1 MRIPILVFFLIFP
14 FIFQCSQSNLN
25 NPSDSHSK
33 AYFETALWNCMVQS
47 VPCYEIKQNNRGNK
61 QWTRLLGGTTA
72 VSTNSYASATDFYG
86 NTYIAGK
93 VDGSLAGQ
101 TKISGGTNTDI
112 FIAKYD
118 PDGVRLWVRQ
128 MGSTSSYPSDIQS
141 IHVDSF
147 GDIILTGATY
157 GFFDGFTTTQFG
169 STLIKFS
176 NAGDRLWTRIFYANT
191 SLDIAGVGVTSDL
204 EGNIYVTGHTQLT
217 SINGESAQ
225 GNYNVFIFKYD
236 RNGTQLWTRLFGGP
250 SGTQVYGVKA
260 TYDSSTNQIYVVGH
274 ALGPGNFVGLTLGN
288 NQESFILGFHPDGYY
303 KWAKNLGQTGTSVWV
318 RGVSADKR
326 GNFYISG
333 DVTASFGGENF
344 TGTSGELLAKFDKNG
359 NREWVRLRGAG
370 VGTSTTS
377 RGLYADNAGNIYT
390 LGWTTGNLS
399 GVSLIGT
406 QDVYLSKYHF
416 NGNLEWTRLSGSSL
430 VTLDGTA
437 LSSDRYGVLYLTGGT
452 TGNLDAQTK
461 TGTKDAFVIQ
471 YK

>member
-1 MRIPILVFFLIFP
+1 M
-14 FIFQCSQSNLN
+14 
-25 NPSDSHSK
+25 
-33 AYFETALWNCMVQS
+33 WNCLIQS
-47 VPCYEIKQNNRGNK
+47 VPCYEITQQNKGNK

-72 VSTNSYASATDFYG
+72 VTTTSLASATDFEG

-101 TKISGGTNTDI
+101 TKVSGGTNTDI
-112 FIAKYD
+112 FLAKYD
-118 PDGVRLWVRQ
+118 STGVRLWVRQ

-147 GDIILTGATY
+147 GDIILTGATF
-157 GFFDGFTTTQFG
+157 GFFDGFTTAQFG

-176 NAGDRLWTRIFYANT
+176 KDGDRLWTRIFYANS
-191 SLDIAGVGVTSDL
+191 SLDIAGIGVTTDL
-204 EGNIYVTGHTQLT
+204 QGNIYITGHTELT
-217 SINGESAQ
+217 NINGEIVS
-225 GNYNVFIFKYD
+225 GDYNVFVFKYD
-236 RNGTQLWTRLFGGP
+236 RDGTPIWTRLLGGP
-250 SGTQVYGVKA
+250 SGTLVYGLRA
-260 TYDSSTNQIYVVGH
+260 TYDSSSNQIYIVGH
-274 ALGPGNFVGLTLGN
+274 ALGPGNFVGLTLGI
-288 NQESFILGFHPDGYY
+288 NQESFILAFHPDGYY
-303 KWAKNLGQTGTSVWV
+303 TWAKNLGQTGTSVWI

-344 TGTSGELLAKFDKNG
+344 SGTSGELLVKFDKSG

-370 VGTSTTS
+370 VGTTTTS
-377 RGLYADNAGNIYT
+377 RGVYADNAGNVYT
-390 LGWTTGNLS
+390 MGWTTGNLS
-399 GVSLIGT
+399 GLSLSGT
-406 QDVYLSKYHF
+406 QDMYLSKYHF
-416 NGNLEWTRLSGSSL
+416 NGNLEWTRLSGSTL

-461 TGTKDAFVIQ
+461 TGIKDAFVIK